1 MDYFEKVREIMTESL
16 NLDAD
21 TITPEA
27 NLREDLEIDSLDAV
41 ELIMNIESNYG
52 ITIEDDAIENIKT
65 VGDIVNLVQEKLG

>member
-1 MDYFEKVREIMTESL
+1 MDYFEKVRDIMTESL

-21 TITPEA
+21 SITPES

>member
-21 TITPEA
+21 AITPES